1 MIAFGKNFETKVGM
15 KSQLRFTPDSIENDV
30 WLQASVLS
38 PEGRLRPAYQLYHK
52 VLLSIVSDPRLY
64 YS

>member
-1 MIAFGKNFETKVGM
+1 MKNFVTKVGV

-38 PEGRLRPAYQLYHK
+38 PEGRLRPAYQLQQ
-52 VLLSIVSDPRLY
+52 SEAVSCQ
-64 YS
+64 